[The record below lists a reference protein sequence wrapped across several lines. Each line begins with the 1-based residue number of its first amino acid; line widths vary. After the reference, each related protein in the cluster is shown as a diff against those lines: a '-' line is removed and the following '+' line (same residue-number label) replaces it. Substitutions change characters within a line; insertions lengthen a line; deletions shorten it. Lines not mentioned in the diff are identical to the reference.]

1 MFQRS
6 IFRSLTAALA
16 DTRVVLLNGARQ
28 VGKSTPAQQLAQ
40 QRGGRY
46 LTLDDP
52 VIAELARTD
61 PSALS
66 TGPSTSHPCK

>member
-1 MFQRS
+1 MYQRNIS
-6 IFRSLTAALA
+6 GKLTAAFA

-28 VGKSTPAQQLAQ
+28 VGKSTLAQ
-40 QRGGRY
+40 QVAHQRGGQY

-61 PSALS
+61 PQALVRARRS
-66 TGPSTSHPCK
+66 SP